1 MPGRLV
7 LPAST
12 PGLPPLLTLGY
23 DTQAALADDPDQSAI
38 RDITLSLDVAQ
49 VHRTEQPFARL
60 RDVAAALCQAMDGV
74 LCDQNGTP
82 LPAMAMDPIA
92 GDLELLYDQLD
103 GRDLSAGSLS
113 NVNSVPT
120 QQEST
125 KRWWHLLFPPVVE
138 THEGL
143 FRPSNLALDLAVPA
157 VCGVLVLVLFVWSQ
171 SQGKANY
178 VALFLT
184 LVCIWGTARSWLEW
198 KKFGAMG
205 RPLVRINETTIFLA
219 LPENLT
225 QRQVELQLVD
235 IKALVIQGEA
245 SQRTFVFERH
255 EG

>member
-1 MPGRLV
+1 M
-7 LPAST
+7 
-12 PGLPPLLTLGY
+12 
-23 DTQAALADDPDQSAI
+23 
-38 RDITLSLDVAQ
+38 
-49 VHRTEQPFARL
+49 
-60 RDVAAALCQAMDGV
+60 
-74 LCDQNGTP
+74 
-82 LPAMAMDPIA
+82 
-92 GDLELLYDQLD
+92 
-103 GRDLSAGSLS
+103 
-113 NVNSVPT
+113 NSVPT

-157 VCGVLVLVLFVWSQ
+157 VCGVLVLVSFVCSQ

-255 EG
+255 EGGPIKAKACLGRLDTRIVDFLRQKMPAAVPVRMQRPSSLFGFIRGD